1 MSRLKRQEAHGV
13 VLVTALLLLLLMSA
27 LVLGLSRLLRD
38 EQRIGSQLDDAQR
51 AFQLAELGLQ
61 AGEQALL
68 SLPLLGQVASMSRSA
83 LLQADAPFTLS
94 CRQSRNPAGWQQ
106 GLCLS
111 ATLAGQALAPPWQR
125 QDETGV
131 ALLHPCGVALRLV
144 LQPVATAGRCPAVTS
159 GPWFWSDPH
168 YLLELLDPQYVDGE
182 QRGLLLRVTARGWGR
197 LPDSA
202 VTVQS
207 HVLLLP
213 EATGSPRSRRLAWR
227 ELR

>member
-1 MSRLKRQEAHGV
+1 MSRLKRRGAHGV

-38 EQRIGSQLDDAQR
+38 EQRIGNQLDDAQR

-68 SLPLLGQVASMSRSA
+68 KLPLIGQVAGMSRSA

-94 CRQSRNPAGWQQ
+94 CRQPRNPAGWQQ

-111 ATLAGQALAPPWQR
+111 ATLAGQEVAPPWLR
-125 QDETGV
+125 LDETGV
-131 ALLHPCGVALRLV
+131 ALLHPCGAALRLE
-144 LQPVATAGRCPAVTS
+144 LQALPAPARCPAVTA

-168 YLLELLDPQYVDGE
+168 YVFELLDPQYVDGE

-202 VTVQS
+202 VTLQS

-213 EATGSPRSRRLAWR
+213 DVTGPMRSRRLAWR

>member
-1 MSRLKRQEAHGV
+1 MRQGARGV
-13 VLVTALLLLLLMSA
+13 VLLTALLLLLLMSA

-61 AGEQALL
+61 AGEQALAK
-68 SLPLLGQVASMSRSA
+68 LPFAAQVAGMSHSA
-83 LLQADAPFTLS
+83 LRQSESPFTLS

-111 ATLAGQALAPPWQR
+111 ATLARQPIAPPWQR
-125 QDETGV
+125 LDESGV
-131 ALLHPCGVALRLV
+131 ALLHPCGVALRLE
-144 LQPVATAGRCPAVTS
+144 LQSVATAGRCPVVTT

-213 EATGSPRSRRLAWR
+213 ESTGSWRVRRLAWR

>member
-1 MSRLKRQEAHGV
+1 MSGLNRPRTRGV

-38 EQRIGSQLDDAQR
+38 EQRIGSQLDDALR

-61 AGEQALL
+61 AGEQALTR
-68 SLPLLGQVASMSRSA
+68 LPLTAQVAGMSRSA
-83 LLQADAPFTLS
+83 LRQADAPFTLS
-94 CRQSRNPAGWQQ
+94 CRQAANPAGWQQ

-111 ATLAGQALAPPWQR
+111 ATLAGQEIAPPWQR
-125 QDETGV
+125 LDEAGV

-144 LQPVATAGRCPAVTS
+144 LQPMSTAGRCPAVTT

-202 VTVQS
+202 VTLQS

-213 EATGSPRSRRLAWR
+213 DATGSMRIRRLAWR